1 MRTYDRI
8 LDGKQYSFRLTALA
22 QKEMERKFKESAMQI
37 MFQAVDDIEKMTY
50 LLGVA
55 ANYKG
60 NDNPTTDGD
69 DIYNLLVDDGVCGQD
84 GFFEVACKI
93 AIASGIMSEDFA
105 GKTVEAIKKEL
116 DSIINSIGDR
126 KDPTKALEATV
137 EQF

>member
-22 QKEMERKFKESAMQI
+22 QKEMERKFKEPAMQI
-37 MFQAVDDIEKMTY
+37 MFQAVDNIEKMTY

-60 NDNPTTDGD
+60 NDNPSTDGD

-84 GFFEVACKI
+84 GFFEVACNI

-105 GKTVEAIKKEL
+105 GKTVEAIRKEL
-116 DSIINSIGDR
+116 DSIIDSIGDG
-126 KDPTKALEATV
+126 KGPTKAVEAKAD
-137 EQF
+137 QS

>member
-1 MRTYDRI
+1 MKTYDRI

-22 QKEMERKFKESAMQI
+22 QKEMERKFKAPAMQI

-105 GKTVEAIKKEL
+105 GKTVDAIKKEL
-116 DSIINSIGDR
+116 DSIISSIGEG
-126 KDPTKALEATV
+126 KDPTKAVEAMA

>member
-116 DSIINSIGDR
+116 DSIISSIGEK
-126 KDPTKALEATV
+126 KDPTKAVEATA

>member
-1 MRTYDRI
+1 
-8 LDGKQYSFRLTALA
+8 
-22 QKEMERKFKESAMQI
+22 MQI

-116 DSIINSIGDR
+116 DSIISSIGEK
-126 KDPTKALEATV
+126 KDPTKAVEATA

>member
-1 MRTYDRI
+1 MKTYDRI

-22 QKEMERKFKESAMQI
+22 QKEMERKFKAPAMQI

-116 DSIINSIGDR
+116 DSIISSIAEG
-126 KDPTKALEATV
+126 KDPTKAVEAMA